1 MSPSFPVS
9 FPKFAPSAA
18 KLELASQKSSTPVT
32 TPPVNMSGFE
42 IAGIVLAT
50 IPILTPIVQNTLRSL
65 STRRYDQQL
74 QKLIRNLK
82 TEQVN
87 LQNVVERLL
96 DGLVPASQIQTMI
109 NDPMGDLWRDP
120 KTALGIRG
128 RLWDRAALE
137 TFETTIQSIKDSVDD
152 LHKKL
157 QEHNGSKVM
166 LSRVRFQ
173 FSGYDKSLA
182 EIKAGIASLMIL
194 TSDSIIM
201 EPSRKNRSQGPFLTF
216 LQAAS
221 RSLHRAIQSGL
232 PCQSQCHHG
241 VGLRLKNRKSVLK
254 PHGNEEEIMQGL
266 EFELAISGTPAIQG
280 AGPPWREILVKSAP
294 VASAAVPTPTAST
307 TTTTSTIEPPSQPP
321 VRPALQMRLKSA
333 LKSTSKR
340 TSTTGTVDFSG
351 TKTPSFSV
359 VTTAN
364 SKSTTSTLMQTTTLS
379 ACGLATKVP
388 DTTVTVAETS
398 MSLCKIVSDC
408 QQTGIGGILLD
419 SPRRYTVLPLAIKC
433 AGNAGRQS
441 LISLR
446 EVLKRNDSFFLSFR
460 DRLQIAVAVSSS
472 ILQLHGS
479 PWLSN
484 ETLSSYDIY
493 FFVDGDDKDK
503 SNTELTVLG
512 EEPFLVGGK
521 RPSSDAST
529 RPSDAA
535 SPSPPHPSQPL
546 VSGITKSALNCNKT
560 LLSLGCLLLELI
572 SNEREPEF
580 VRCSPNPGGGAG
592 SAPLS
597 QYIAAHRALVTYS
610 LPSDNYRGAVSRCLQ
625 GGLHKPGRGL
635 DTEDV
640 CQEVYSRVVAL
651 LERDLENT

>member
-1 MSPSFPVS
+1 
-9 FPKFAPSAA
+9 
-18 KLELASQKSSTPVT
+18 
-32 TPPVNMSGFE
+32 MSGFE
-42 IAGIVLAT
+42 IAGIILAT
-50 IPILTPIVQNTLRSL
+50 IPILTPIVQNTVRSL

-74 QKLIRNLK
+74 QRLIRNLK

-96 DGLVPASQIQTMI
+96 DGLVPASQIQAMI

-120 KTALGIRG
+120 TTALRIRG

-152 LHKKL
+152 LRKKL
-157 QEHNGSKVM
+157 QEHSSSNAM
-166 LSRVRFQ
+166 LTRARFQ
-173 FSGYDKSLA
+173 FSSYDKSLA
-182 EIKAGIASLMIL
+182 EIKAGIASLILL
-194 TSDSIIM
+194 TSESIKM
-201 EPSRKNRSQGPFLTF
+201 EPSRKTRSQGPFLTF

-241 VGLRLKNRKSVLK
+241 VGLRLKNRKSVLN

-266 EFELAISGTPAIQG
+266 EFELAISGTPATG
-280 AGPPWREILVKSAP
+280 NEGLSWREILVKSAP
-294 VASAAVPTPTAST
+294 VTPAADPIPTEST
-307 TTTTSTIEPPSQPP
+307 TTTPTTEPPS
-321 VRPALQMRLKSA
+321 RAPA
-333 LKSTSKR
+333 
-340 TSTTGTVDFSG
+340 
-351 TKTPSFSV
+351 
-359 VTTAN
+359 
-364 SKSTTSTLMQTTTLS
+364 TTLS
-379 ACGLATKVP
+379 TCGLASQVP
-388 DTTVTVAETS
+388 DTTLTVAETS
-398 MSLCKIVSDC
+398 MSLCKMISDC
-408 QQTGIGGILLD
+408 QQTSAGGILID
-419 SPRRYTVLPLAIKC
+419 SPRRYTVLPLAIKR

-446 EVLKRNDSFFLSFR
+446 EVLERNDSFFLSFR

-479 PWLSN
+479 PWLSD
-484 ETLSSYDIY
+484 EPLSSHDIY
-493 FFVDGDDKDK
+493 FFVDGDAKDQR
-503 SNTELTVLG
+503 NTELTVLR
-512 EEPFLVGGK
+512 EEPFLIRAK
-521 RPSSDAST
+521 RPRSSGSST
-529 RPSDAA
+529 
-535 SPSPPHPSQPL
+535 SPCSTAGPPPPHPTHPL
-546 VSGITKSALNCNKT
+546 VSGITTSALSCNKT
-560 LLSLGCLLLELI
+560 LFSLGCLLLELI

-580 VRCSPNPGGGAG
+580 VRCSPRAGVNGPG

-597 QYIAAHRALVTYS
+597 QYIAAHKALVTYS

-640 CQEVYSRVVAL
+640 CQEVYSGVVAL